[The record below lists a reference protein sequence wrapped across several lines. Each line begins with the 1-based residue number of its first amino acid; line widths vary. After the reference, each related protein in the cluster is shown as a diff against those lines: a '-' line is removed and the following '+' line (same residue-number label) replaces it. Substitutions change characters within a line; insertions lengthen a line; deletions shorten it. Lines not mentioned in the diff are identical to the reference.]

1 MNTNNVISN
10 VAAADLRGL
19 EHRAVR
25 LTSTGINIAGGAD
38 LVIGTLLRGAESGK
52 GVDVFLAGRF
62 NGLHFVEVGNNTA
75 IAIGDELELIAS
87 GRYVKRYD
95 RSGTAAD
102 TGDVFTS
109 VAHGFA
115 DGTRVILPTLT
126 GGTGLTA
133 LTVTY
138 FVRDATA
145 DTFKVA
151 LSPGGAAVA
160 ISADASAVTI
170 RRADFQA
177 IAWEAAPT
185 SSLGGDIRALLL

>member
-75 IAIGDELELIAS
+75 ILIGDLLEQIAS
-87 GRYVKRYD
+87 GRFVKRYD
-95 RSGTAAD
+95 RSGTVEAD
-102 TGDVFTS
+102 DDTFTS
-109 VAHGFA
+109 AAHGFA
-115 DGTRVILPTLT
+115 DNTPVIIPTLT

-133 LTVTY
+133 LTQVY
-138 FVRDATA
+138 FVRDAAA

-151 LSPGGAAVA
+151 LSPGGTAVNV
-160 ISADASAVTI
+160 SADATAVTV

-177 IAWEAAPT
+177 IAWEAAPA
-185 SSLGGDIRALLL
+185 SSSGGDLRALLL